1 MRYTTSIL
9 AACATFAIAGTA
21 QATTIT
27 NGDLSMGL
35 YDNGGLGSGGVGL
48 ALAGAGDAITP
59 GCLCEGW
66 GVAANGNGNKYV
78 YGGSSTGFT
87 SATMSDVTAS
97 SAKSVVTT
105 NDGLTITHTYT
116 PVAGETLFKIDV
128 VIKNDSGATRT
139 DVRYARTL
147 DWDVTPGYFDSN
159 YTTVY
164 VPGVAPE
171 GKVMHTSTNPFDAPN
186 PMVTRSQNANTN
198 VHDIVGDL
206 GSFFIFSFGDLADG
220 DELSFTTF
228 IGAYTS
234 ASALLSAFSSVDVEA
249 YSYTTG
255 SGGLNAFGYGF
266 AGLDL
271 PPIGGGDVPE
281 PAALALFGLGV
292 LGLGAARR
300 RRKA

>member
-9 AACATFAIAGTA
+9 AACASLAIAGAA
-21 QATTIT
+21 QATTIS

-35 YDNGGLGSGGVGL
+35 FDNGGLGSGGVGL
-48 ALAGAGDAITP
+48 ALTGAGDAITP

-87 SATMSDVTAS
+87 SATLSDVTAS

-128 VIKNDSGATRT
+128 VIKNDSGAART

-147 DWDVTPGYFDSN
+147 DWDVTPGYFGDN
-159 YTTVY
+159 YTSVY

-171 GKVMHTSTNPFDAPN
+171 GKVMHTSTNPFAVPD
-186 PMVTRSQNANTN
+186 PMVQRAQDANTN
-198 VHDIVGDL
+198 VSGAVGDL
-206 GSFFIFSFGDLADG
+206 GSYFIFSFGDLADG
-220 DELSFTTF
+220 DELNFTTF
-228 IGAYTS
+228 IGAYTTE
-234 ASALLSAFSSVDVEA
+234 SALLAAFAAAGVEA
-249 YSYTTG
+249 YSFTSG
-255 SGGLNAFGYGF
+255 SRHVNAFGYGF

-271 PPIGGGDVPE
+271 PPIGEVPE

>member
-9 AACATFAIAGTA
+9 AACASLAIAGTA
-21 QATTIT
+21 QATTIA

-35 YDNGGLGSGGVGL
+35 FDNGGLGSGGVGL
-48 ALAGAGDAITP
+48 ALSGAGDAITP

-87 SATMSDVTAS
+87 SATLSDVTAS

-128 VIKNDSGATRT
+128 VIKNESGAART

-147 DWDVTPGYFDSN
+147 DWDVTPGYFGDN
-159 YTTVY
+159 YTSVY

-171 GKVMHTSTNPFDAPN
+171 GKVMHTSTNPFAVPD
-186 PMVTRSQNANTN
+186 PMVPRAQDANTN
-198 VHDIVGDL
+198 VSGAVGDL

-228 IGAYTS
+228 IGAYTTE
-234 ASALLSAFSSVDVEA
+234 SALLAAFASVGVEA
-249 YSYTTG
+249 YSFTSG
-255 SGGLNAFGYGF
+255 SRHVNAFGYGF
-266 AGLDL
+266 TGLDL
-271 PPIGGGDVPE
+271 PPIGEVPE

>member
-9 AACATFAIAGTA
+9 AACASLAIAGAA
-21 QATTIT
+21 QATTIS

-35 YDNGGLGSGGVGL
+35 FDNGGLGSGGVGL
-48 ALAGAGDAITP
+48 ALTGAGDAITP

-66 GVAANGNGNKYV
+66 GVAANGVGNKYV
-78 YGGSSTGFT
+78 YGGSSAGFT
-87 SATMSDVTAS
+87 SAALSDVTAS

-128 VIKNDSGATRT
+128 VIKNDSGAART

-147 DWDVTPGYFDSN
+147 DWDVTPGYFGDN
-159 YTTVY
+159 YTSVY

-171 GKVMHTSTNPFDAPN
+171 GKVLHTSTNPFAVPD
-186 PMVTRSQNANTN
+186 PMVQRAQDANTN
-198 VHDIVGDL
+198 VSGAVGDL
-206 GSFFIFSFGDLADG
+206 GSYFIFSFGDLADG

-228 IGAYTS
+228 IGAYTTE
-234 ASALLSAFSSVDVEA
+234 SALLAAFAAAGVEA
-249 YSYTTG
+249 YSFTSG
-255 SGGLNAFGYGF
+255 SRHVNAFGYGF

-271 PPIGGGDVPE
+271 PPIGEVPE

>member
-9 AACATFAIAGTA
+9 AACASLAIAGAA

-35 YDNGGLGSGGVGL
+35 FDNGGLGKDGVGL

-66 GVAANGNGNKYV
+66 GVAANGTGNKYV
-78 YGGSSTGFT
+78 YGGGSTGFT
-87 SATMSDVTAS
+87 SATLSDVTAS

-128 VIKNDSGATRT
+128 VIKNDSGAART

-147 DWDVTPGYFDSN
+147 DWDVTPGYFGDN
-159 YTTVY
+159 YTSVY

-171 GKVMHTSTNPFDAPN
+171 GKVLHTSTNPFAVPD
-186 PMVTRSQNANTN
+186 PMVQRAQDANTN
-198 VHDIVGDL
+198 VSGAVGDL
-206 GSFFIFSFGDLADG
+206 GSYFIFSFGDLADG

-228 IGAYTS
+228 IGAYTTE
-234 ASALLSAFSSVDVEA
+234 SALLAAFAAAGVEA
-249 YSYTTG
+249 YSFTSG
-255 SGGLNAFGYGF
+255 SRHVNAFGYGF

-271 PPIGGGDVPE
+271 PPIGEVPE

-292 LGLGAARR
+292 LGLGATRR